1 MIKFGEFTSCCK
13 GQNFWKFYT
22 KYGWKTSSRPFR
34 VYKESK
40 TTPIGKLNIWKKNW
54 EIFENVMICISE
66 TIKIMSK
73 SAGRLPQL
81 TLYGGSVK
89 NKKRPGTSFKAT
101 HFVEFL
107 IKVFLL

>member
-1 MIKFGEFTSCCK
+1 
-13 GQNFWKFYT
+13 
-22 KYGWKTSSRPFR
+22 
-34 VYKESK
+34 
-40 TTPIGKLNIWKKNW
+40 
-54 EIFENVMICISE
+54 MICISE